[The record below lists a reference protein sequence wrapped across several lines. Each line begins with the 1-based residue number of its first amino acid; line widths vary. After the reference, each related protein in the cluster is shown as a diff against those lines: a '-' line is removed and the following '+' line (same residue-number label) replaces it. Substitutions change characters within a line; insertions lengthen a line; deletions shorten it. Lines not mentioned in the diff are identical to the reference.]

1 VNEKGE
7 LIMDVREGL
16 LYTKSHEWIKMDGEI
31 AWIGLTDFAQSE
43 LGNIVFVNLPEE
55 DDSVIVGE
63 SFADVESVKAVS
75 DVFSPVSGNVI
86 EINEELQDSPEKINE
101 EPYEAWFVKIGDVT
115 DKEEFL
121 TASEYEAFLAK
132 ENH

>member
-1 VNEKGE
+1 
-7 LIMDVREGL
+7 MDVREGL

-43 LGNIVFVNLPEE
+43 LGNIVFVNLPEQ

-101 EPYEAWFVKIGDVT
+101 EPYEAWFVKIGDIT

>member
-1 VNEKGE
+1 
-7 LIMDVREGL
+7 MDVREGL

-43 LGNIVFVNLPEE
+43 LGNIVFVNLPEQ

-86 EINEELQDSPEKINE
+86 EINEELQDSPERINE
-101 EPYEAWFVKIGDVT
+101 EPYEAWFVKIGDIT

-121 TASEYEAFLAK
+121 TASEYEVFLTK

>member
-1 VNEKGE
+1 
-7 LIMDVREGL
+7 MDVREGL

>member
-1 VNEKGE
+1 MNVK
-7 LIMDVREGL
+7 EGL
-16 LYTKSHEWIKMDGEI
+16 LYTKSHEWIKMEGEI
-31 AWIGLTDFAQSE
+31 AWIGLTDFAQCE
-43 LGNIVFVNLPEE
+43 LGNIVFVNLPEQ

-86 EINEELQDSPEKINE
+86 EINEDLQDSPENINE
-101 EPYEAWFVKIGDVT
+101 EPYEAWFVKIGDIT

-121 TASEYEAFLAK
+121 TATEYEAFLAEEK
-132 ENH
+132 H